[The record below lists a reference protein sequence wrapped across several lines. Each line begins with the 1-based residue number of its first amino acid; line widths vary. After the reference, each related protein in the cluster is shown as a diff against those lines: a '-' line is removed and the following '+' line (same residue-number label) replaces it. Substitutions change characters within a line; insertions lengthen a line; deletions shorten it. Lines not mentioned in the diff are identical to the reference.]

1 MKVGLGTKI
10 YDPIVILKVGH
21 ELVIGKNCSIGQF
34 AFIAARKLVME
45 DGAEICPHAILGGG
59 GDITLGKYSTV
70 SYGTKLIPATFS
82 TDGKYM
88 NDNIPEKSKIIRGSI
103 TLGEGAYIGSG
114 AVVCVSKKCLHIK
127 IGDYAV
133 VGALTYLD
141 HSLPANTIITPKGIK
156 KR

>member
-1 MKVGLGTKI
+1 VKVGLGTRI
-10 YDPIVILKVGH
+10 YEPVVILKVGH
-21 ELVIGKNCSIGQF
+21 ELIIGKNCSIGQF
-34 AFIAARKLVME
+34 SFIAARKLVME

-70 SYGTKLIPATFS
+70 NFGAKLIPATFS
-82 TDGKYM
+82 TEGRYM
-88 NDNIPEKSKIIRGSI
+88 NDNIPKKSRIIRGSI
-103 TLGEGAYIGSG
+103 TLGQGAYIGSG

-127 IGDYAV
+127 IGNYAV

-141 HSLPANTIITPKGIK
+141 HSVPANTIIHPKGTR